1 MDLKSQ
7 SSAFN
12 GYVQITIVRFV
23 MCLRTMVPENVA
35 LLTSERVKSSEQ
47 KFSELTHVTLMQE

>member
-1 MDLKSQ
+1 
-7 SSAFN
+7 
-12 GYVQITIVRFV
+12 